1 MPRHS
6 RSYDPFGDAAFD
18 VTVTGMLPGRPYRW
32 RARVAYGEA
41 SGPWSDWT
49 RSHETGTNGA
59 PPAIEGLSAALVP
72 RAGAP
77 PGAPGLA
84 HVVVPRQTDD
94 GGDPIVGILVR
105 ARHADGV
112 AFDGNWRRLGSFP
125 AGDVDLGP
133 LHIDVD
139 GGLLPSHDGKVH
151 AYEFSAACYNRL
163 GVGAW
168 SAPSPALA
176 TPLLPAGARRH
187 VVDGHGAAL
196 KKPDKHHLGDD
207 DVDAAARGAELYGAA
222 LRHVSRELDEL
233 FDAHAHA
240 AHGPLALA
248 TGEHL
253 EIWTEGFRAPL
264 REPQHR
270 ADAWLCHWSPPHV
283 SVAAELVAADPL
295 LGDGPL
301 ANAPALAHRI
311 AFMKRGAVPFVS
323 KALAA
328 QRAGALALVVADD
341 GDCDGLDQ
349 YCVPGGDRARGEG
362 FARLDLPRPW
372 LDVHIPVLLVLADDA
387 AHILEH
393 FPVSDGAG
401 GVVPASH
408 FPRAA
413 AEEED
418 EYHQEL

>member
-1 MPRHS
+1 MCIRD
-6 RSYDPFGDAAFD
+6 R
-18 VTVTGMLPGRPYRW
+18 
-32 RARVAYGEA
+32 
-41 SGPWSDWT
+41 
-49 RSHETGTNGA
+49 
-59 PPAIEGLSAALVP
+59 
-72 RAGAP
+72 
-77 PGAPGLA
+77 
-84 HVVVPRQTDD
+84 
-94 GGDPIVGILVR
+94 
-105 ARHADGV
+105 
-112 AFDGNWRRLGSFP
+112 
-125 AGDVDLGP
+125 
-133 LHIDVD
+133 
-139 GGLLPSHDGKVH
+139 
-151 AYEFSAACYNRL
+151 
-163 GVGAW
+163 
-168 SAPSPALA
+168 
-176 TPLLPAGARRH
+176 
-187 VVDGHGAAL
+187 
-196 KKPDKHHLGDD
+196 
-207 DVDAAARGAELYGAA
+207 LYGAA

-240 AHGPLALA
+240 AHGPLALV

-311 AFMKRGAVPFVS
+311 AFMKRGAVPLVA

-372 LDVHIPVLLVLADDA
+372 LDLHIPVLLVLADDA

-401 GVVPASH
+401 GAVPASH

-413 AEEED
+413 TEEED